1 MTRAPSPVRTLLML
15 TRGGA
20 GGGGRG
26 LLRATVAGSTADGL
40 AEAEP
45 GGGDAGRGAATAVH
59 PASAQ
64 HPASALAASVCLAIP
79 TDIPASR
86 LTALGYVK
94 MKPPARRLSRSDHD
108 PGLLG
113 PRPEAPERQNRRC
126 LRRRLR
132 PAGYA
137 ASPPAALGALHMK

>member
-64 HPASALAASVCLAIP
+64 HPASALAASAYLMIL
-79 TDIPASR
+79 TDMSAS
-86 LTALGYVK
+86 TVSALGYAK
-94 MKPPARRLSRSDHD
+94 MKQPAS
-108 PGLLG
+108 LL
-113 PRPEAPERQNRRC
+113 
-126 LRRRLR
+126 
-132 PAGYA
+132 
-137 ASPPAALGALHMK
+137 AALGALHIK